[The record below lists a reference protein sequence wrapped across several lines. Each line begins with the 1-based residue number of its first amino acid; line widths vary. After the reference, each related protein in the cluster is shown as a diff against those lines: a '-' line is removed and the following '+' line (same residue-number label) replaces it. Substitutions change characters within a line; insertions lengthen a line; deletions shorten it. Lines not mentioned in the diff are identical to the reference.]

1 MRAQGRPTNAE
12 QCLEL
17 YEHGEHAIW
26 TDPYIRR
33 QLLLAQLDPDTD
45 AASRRP
51 QARAAI
57 VDWLLSGIE
66 GPGTAL
72 DLGCGPGLYAERLAR
87 RGWRVTGLD
96 VNGDALAHAQASAA
110 AAGLRIDYRE
120 GSYLVPFSAQRFDLA
135 YCIYCDF
142 GALRPDERTALLT
155 QLQAR
160 LLPGGQ
166 FVFDVFGPGLCSTR
180 REGEVHS
187 EQAAAGFWC
196 QAGGHARI
204 ETRHFPS
211 AQAWGQSIDLEE
223 HGVAPRRFVLWDHY
237 FTPEGIETLLAEAG
251 FELLEIVTGIA
262 GENTF
267 TSDDVLFVRARRRAG
282 R

>member
-1 MRAQGRPTNAE
+1 MFPALRRSTAQLCQRLARHRVGDFHRLPLQGR
-12 QCLEL
+12 Q
-17 YEHGEHAIW
+17 
-26 TDPYIRR
+26 
-33 QLLLAQLDPDTD
+33 QLVGQLLAQLDPDTD

-57 VDWLLSGIE
+57 VDWLLGGIE

-96 VNGDALAHAQASAA
+96 VNGDALAHARASAA

-166 FVFDVFGPGLCSTR
+166 FVFDVFGP
-180 REGEVHS
+180 
-187 EQAAAGFWC
+187 
-196 QAGGHARI
+196 
-204 ETRHFPS
+204 
-211 AQAWGQSIDLEE
+211 
-223 HGVAPRRFVLWDHY
+223 
-237 FTPEGIETLLAEAG
+237 
-251 FELLEIVTGIA
+251 
-262 GENTF
+262 
-267 TSDDVLFVRARRRAG
+267 
-282 R
+282 